1 MFRFIESILAGA
13 AWLLSRALMAW
24 QFYQHEQHISFD
36 LRYYYW
42 QLTNAGLDDGLVEY
56 PPPVAVLLEVV
67 RQFFGGSE
75 ATYVWAVALLMAA
88 LDGVAAVWLWRSH
101 SRRSAIYW
109 ATFTFLVGPLIWFR
123 IDLLP
128 AVAVLAALVWL
139 TRRPM
144 AAGAAV
150 AVGAATKLWP
160 ALLIVPMV
168 GLTRTAKRR
177 TVGFLVAG
185 GALGLAS
192 LFFFGW
198 NRSTS
203 ALTWQSDRGLQIES
217 IAATIPMLRHAFGS
231 PGRYYTELSAHNA
244 WEIYGPQV
252 EFWQATTD
260 VALVVAVLLTLVLGW
275 LIALNG
281 AGLPGRRLSSAA
293 EEVSPLLRTRAMV
306 LAQLAIICT
315 VIVANKTF
323 SPQYVIW
330 LAGPLAVLI
339 NVPAPKHERS
349 VNRTLAILGL
359 ATALLTHLVF
369 PLNYYGLISQVPAAG
384 ATLLLG
390 GRNLLMLVFTGASS
404 VYAIRSALAVGR
416 PGALRRP
423 LDS

>member
-1 MFRFIESILAGA
+1 MFRVIEPVLAVA
-13 AWLLSRALMAW
+13 AWTISRALMAW
-24 QFYQHEQHISFD
+24 QFYQQEQHISFD

-56 PPPVAVLLEVV
+56 PPPVAVLLEVM
-67 RQFFGGSE
+67 RQIFGGSE
-75 ATYVWAVALLMAA
+75 PTYVWAVALLMAA
-88 LDGVAAVWLWRSH
+88 LDAAAAVWLWRSH

-128 AVAVLAALVWL
+128 AVAVLAALVWV
-139 TRRPM
+139 TRRPV

-160 ALLIVPMV
+160 ALLIVPMI
-168 GLTRTAKRR
+168 GLTRTAMRR
-177 TVGFLVAG
+177 MIGFLAAG
-185 GALGLAS
+185 GTLGLAS
-192 LFFFGW
+192 LIFFGW
-198 NRSTS
+198 DRSTS

-217 IAATIPMLRHAFGS
+217 IAATIPMLRHAFG
-231 PGRYYTELSAHNA
+231 PAGRYHTELSVHNA

-260 VALVVAVLLTLVLGW
+260 VALVIAVLLTLLLGW
-275 LIALNG
+275 MIAFNG

-293 EEVSPLLRTRAMV
+293 QEASSLLRTRAIV

-339 NVPAPKHERS
+339 NVPAPKQERS
-349 VNRTLAILGL
+349 VSRTLAVLGL

-369 PLNYYGLISQVPAAG
+369 PLNYYGLISELPAAG
-384 ATLLLG
+384 ATVLLV
-390 GRNLLMLVFTGASS
+390 GRNLVMLAFTAVSI
-404 VYAIRSALAVGR
+404 VCAIRSALLAGR
-416 PGALRRP
+416 PGASRP
-423 LDS
+423 LNS